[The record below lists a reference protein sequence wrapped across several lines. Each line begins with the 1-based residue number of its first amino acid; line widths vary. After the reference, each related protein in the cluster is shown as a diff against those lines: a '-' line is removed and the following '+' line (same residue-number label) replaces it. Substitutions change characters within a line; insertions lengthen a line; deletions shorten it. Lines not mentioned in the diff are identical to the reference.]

1 MCDALVQY
9 FTLGF
14 YLILTFGIVED
25 TSKVSCAT
33 NHIVASNLSDYISG
47 DYVRALPALDTK
59 SNTINERQK
68 AFIRTSGLYTH
79 THNNRCNVVTDSY
92 KSNNA
97 GTYYSAALVL
107 MRTLNYCYQAST

>member
-47 DYVRALPALDTK
+47 DYVRGLPALDTK
-59 SNTINERQK
+59 SDTINKRQK
-68 AFIRTSGLYTH
+68 HSYARRVYIHTRTTIVAMS
-79 THNNRCNVVTDSY
+79 
-92 KSNNA
+92 
-97 GTYYSAALVL
+97 
-107 MRTLNYCYQAST
+107 